1 MRTVPIAG
9 ALLGGAL
16 CVLIVGVAAPGE
28 EKEKPAAPAK
38 RVLWTTSKVK
48 GSPDPPPPYR
58 LEVAFPKIKFFEP
71 LEVTAAPGTNR
82 LFVAQRPGKVHSFV
96 PDPKAEKADLLI
108 DVKKIVYGLAFHPKF
123 NQNGYFYV
131 TYIVDPSKDLP
142 KGTRVSR
149 FTAKGD
155 PPRAELSSEKVIL
168 EWPSG
173 GHNGGCLRFGP
184 DGLLYIGTGDGSGI
198 ADGLETGQDLS

>member
-58 LEVAFPKIKFFEP
+58 LEVAFPKVKFFEP
-71 LEVTAAPGTNR
+71 LEVTAAQGSKR
-82 LFVAQRPGKVHSFV
+82 LFVATRPGKLSSFV
-96 PDPKAEKADLLI
+96 AEAKTTKSDLLL

-123 NQNGYFYV
+123 ATNGYFYV
-131 TYIVDPSKDLP
+131 TYIVDPSKEEP

-155 PPRAELSSEKVIL
+155 PPKAELSSEKVIL
-168 EWPSG
+168 EYPSG

-184 DGLLYIGTGDGSGI
+184 DGYLYI
-198 ADGLETGQDLS
+198 